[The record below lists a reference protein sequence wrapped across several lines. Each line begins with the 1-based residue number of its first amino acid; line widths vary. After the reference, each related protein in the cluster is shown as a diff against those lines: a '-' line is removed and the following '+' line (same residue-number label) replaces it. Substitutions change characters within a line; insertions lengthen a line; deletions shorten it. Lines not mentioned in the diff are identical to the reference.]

1 MSIKVQEVSKLF
13 GKQKALDTV
22 NFEIHKGEVLGFL
35 GPNGAGK
42 STMMKIITG
51 FLPQTSGVVE
61 VNGMNVETH
70 SLEIR
75 KQIGYLPEHNPL
87 YLEMYVKEYLDYVA
101 SIYKVSNRKKR
112 IAEMIEMTGLGL
124 EQKKK
129 IAALSKGY
137 RQRVGIAQAL
147 IHDPSVVILDEPTT
161 GLDPNQLIDIRN
173 LIQEI
178 GKEKTVM
185 LSTHIMQEVEAC
197 CERALIIN
205 RGELVGDYQITENR
219 IAQSNCFEV
228 EFESAVSI
236 TYVQKINSIKKIE
249 QLSENKFLIYSDED
263 IRKLLFQQA
272 VDNNWVIL
280 EMKSQNKKLEDLFH
294 EITQ

>member
-22 NFEIHKGEVLGFL
+22 SFEIHKGEVLGFL

-61 VNGMNVETH
+61 VNGMNVGTH

>member
-22 NFEIHKGEVLGFL
+22 SFEIHKGEVLGFL

-61 VNGMNVETH
+61 VNRMNVETH

-205 RGELVGDYQITENR
+205 RGELAGDYQISGNR

>member
-13 GKQKALDTV
+13 GKQKALNTV
-22 NFEIHKGEVLGFL
+22 SFEIHKGEVLGFL

-61 VNGMNVETH
+61 VNGMNVGTH

>member
-22 NFEIHKGEVLGFL
+22 SFEIHKGEVLGFL

>member
-13 GKQKALDTV
+13 GKQKALNTV
-22 NFEIHKGEVLGFL
+22 SFEIHKGEVLGFL

-61 VNGMNVETH
+61 VNGMNVGTH

-205 RGELVGDYQITENR
+205 RGKLVGNYQITENR